1 MKVYYAIYYPID
13 NEDDDYS
20 PEEVRHLK
28 ENEIDNT
35 LKELRDDSLTN
46 DHISECMRSLVQLW
60 RGVPFILTF
69 MGREYRSQIIF
80 ISLPEKSI
88 FKR

>member
-46 DHISECMRSLVQLW
+46 DIS
-60 RGVPFILTF
+60 
-69 MGREYRSQIIF
+69 
-80 ISLPEKSI
+80 
-88 FKR
+88 